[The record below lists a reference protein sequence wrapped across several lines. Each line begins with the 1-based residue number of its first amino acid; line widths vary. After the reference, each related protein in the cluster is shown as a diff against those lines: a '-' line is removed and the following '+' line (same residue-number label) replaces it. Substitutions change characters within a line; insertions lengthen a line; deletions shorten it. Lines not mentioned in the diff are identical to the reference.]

1 MIVLSMGLHSD
12 RRIHTD
18 WKTLKLIKIGISGKM
33 ISSTFLSSHQKN
45 PEKLNQSLPLCLFCM
60 ASPITTEC
68 KHRIVF
74 LEIRYEKYF
83 P

>member
-1 MIVLSMGLHSD
+1 
-12 RRIHTD
+12 
-18 WKTLKLIKIGISGKM
+18 M